1 MNNWDV
7 VVVGGGWAGV
17 SAAVQAGRRGA
28 KVLVLEQGG
37 VLGGR
42 ASSLTL
48 PDGEIIDNGQHLFL
62 GAYHATKDLLESL
75 GTAKEIEWAPGLSV
89 PYLCHNGSV
98 VTLTAGPLPGP
109 LALLQG
115 LAGFGALSPEAKA
128 QARALGWKG
137 VAQLLP
143 ALLGALPAS
152 SADISVKAWLERCGQ
167 GTELQRWLWE
177 PLCLAALNAKPEQG
191 RLREFLAV
199 LGQGF
204 LRGGATSALGRSRA
218 PLSKLLAPAVD
229 FFGDHGAVRGMAF
242 VESVEVQG
250 PLKIEIRLRGGETI
264 TTERAIVAMPARLA
278 LPLFNPQQRAALN
291 LEAELQR
298 PLSPIVSVMVW
309 SQKPLLPATLMAMGP
324 ELSGDQA
331 RFHWAFEDQI
341 NVDRYRTCLVASAAT
356 DLAALPSEALQ
367 VQALAFLAQRLP
379 GFDPER
385 VDQVRVIREKAATPI
400 FLPGSPAR
408 PRQSTP
414 WANLA
419 LAGDYTE
426 TGLPATIEGAVRSGV
441 KAWEA
446 LAI

>member
-1 MNNWDV
+1 MKWDL

-28 KVLVLEQGG
+28 QVMILEQGS

-48 PDGEIIDNGQHLFL
+48 PDGEVIDNGQHLFL
-62 GAYHATKDLLESL
+62 GAYTATKELLEEL
-75 GTAKEIEWAPGLSV
+75 GTAKEIEWAKGLGV
-89 PYLCHNGSV
+89 PYLSHAGRVS
-98 VTLTAGPLPGP
+98 TLTAGSGPGP

-115 LAGFGALSPEAKA
+115 LAGFDALSPQAKA
-128 QARALGWKG
+128 QARALGIKG
-137 VAQLLP
+137 FAQLLP
-143 ALLGALPAS
+143 AFFGRLPAS
-152 SADISVKAWLERCGQ
+152 SADISVKAWLEKCGQ

-177 PLCLAALNAKPEQG
+177 PLCLAALNARPEQG

-204 LRGGATSALGRSRA
+204 LRGGATAALGRSRA
-218 PLSKLLAPAVD
+218 PLSKLLAPAID
-229 FFGDHGAVRGMAF
+229 YFNDRGQVRGMAY

-250 PLKIEIRLRGGETI
+250 PLQIEIKLRGGEVVQ
-264 TTERAIVAMPARLA
+264 TERAIVAMPARLA
-278 LPLFNPQQRAALN
+278 LHLFNAKQRAALD

-298 PLSPIVSVMVW
+298 PLSPIVSVMLW
-309 SQKPLLPATLMAMGP
+309 SARPLLPAQLMALGP
-324 ELSGDQA
+324 EANGDQA

-341 NVDRYRTCLVASAAT
+341 DVNRYRTCLVASAANE
-356 DLAALPSEALQ
+356 LAALPSET
-367 VQALAFLAQRLP
+367 VQAQALEDLVQRLP
-379 GFDPER
+379 GFEAR
-385 VDQVRVIREKAATPI
+385 LVSQCRVIREKAATPI

-408 PRQSTP
+408 PQQGTP

-441 KAWEA
+441 RAWEA